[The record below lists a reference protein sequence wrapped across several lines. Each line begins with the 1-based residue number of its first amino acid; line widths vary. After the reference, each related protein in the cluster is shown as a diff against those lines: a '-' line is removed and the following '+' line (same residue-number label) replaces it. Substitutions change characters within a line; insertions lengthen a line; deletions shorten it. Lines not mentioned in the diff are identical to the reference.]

1 MTPKAQSDVQAEADR
16 AARLLNADI
25 SAIPVE
31 QASTLLPAEL
41 IQEDEVV
48 ILLLRPSL
56 WYIPLASF
64 GSLVFIAL
72 ITFMLAYMSR
82 VSWLS
87 GWVNWSDPLAFG
99 FGFALAA
106 LRRSWQALEWYSRV
120 YVLTDRRIIRRMGVL
135 RVAVFETQLK
145 NIQHTSIYRSM
156 RERIF
161 GLGSIGFATAG
172 SDVFEAFWVMIN
184 RSFAVHRIV
193 VKTIEKYGK

>member
-72 ITFMLAYMSR
+72 ITFMLAYVSR
-82 VSWLS
+82 FP
-87 GWVNWSDPLAFG
+87 WVNWSDPLAFG

-106 LRRSWQALEWYSRV
+106 LRLSWQALEWYSRV

-156 RERIF
+156 RERMF
-161 GLGSIGFATAG
+161 RLGSIGFATAG